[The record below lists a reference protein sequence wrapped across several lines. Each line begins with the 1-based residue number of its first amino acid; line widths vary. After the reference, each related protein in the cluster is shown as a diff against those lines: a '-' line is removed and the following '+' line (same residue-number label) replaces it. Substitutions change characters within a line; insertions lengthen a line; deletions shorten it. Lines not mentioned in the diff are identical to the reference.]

1 MTGRNNGLSIV
12 SYVPHGSVPDT
23 RGFAPSLV
31 AYNLMRNFSRIS
43 SITICGLEAATEAYE
58 VNPEIGPIYRI
69 GEGKIYRRL
78 FRKITKLDPYPLHA
92 RAANIV
98 RKISPDI
105 FHAHQLEFPVNDF
118 LRRLGRRIP
127 VVVHA
132 HVIDRTFSLKN
143 GSADLYV
150 AVSEYVRDELA
161 DKGYPEDIIDVVR
174 NGVET
179 NLFRPALPNEKPD
192 IQKHLNIPADAF
204 VISFVGRMQEAKGF
218 HIFLGAA
225 EILLS
230 KYPGLYVLAA
240 GPEPD
245 DARRD
250 KSYGTSCNTRMKL
263 RTKYG
268 KRYREFPSLPHN
280 ELAELFKAT
289 DVALLPS
296 FADAQGM
303 VMIESMSSGC
313 ITVSSNLGGIKES
326 ISHGSTGFLLN
337 KPDNI
342 EESVHLIEEIID
354 HPGRYESIKGK
365 ARQFIVDNFDW
376 KISASKMEKL
386 YFGLFN
392 NLRKE

>member
-1 MTGRNNGLSIV
+1 MKDNIPGVV

-23 RGFAPSLV
+23 RGFAPSIV
-31 AYNLMRNFSRIS
+31 AYNLMRNFERTASVS
-43 SITICGLEAATEAYE
+43 ICGLEAGRARYE
-58 VNPEIGPIYRI
+58 INPEIGPVYRI
-69 GEGKIYRRL
+69 GEGKIYRRM

-92 RAANIV
+92 RAAKIV
-98 RKISPDI
+98 RKINPDV

-118 LRRLGRRIP
+118 LKRLDRNIP

-132 HVIDRTFSLKN
+132 HVTDRKFSSKN
-143 GSADLYV
+143 GCAAVYI

-161 DKGYPEDIIDVVR
+161 GKGYPEGSIEIVR

-179 NLFRPALPNEKPD
+179 GLFRPALPGEK
-192 IQKHLNIPADAF
+192 INIKKSLNIPEESF
-204 VISFVGRMQEAKGF
+204 VISFAGRMQEAKGF

-230 KYPGLYVLAA
+230 KYPRLYVLAA

-245 DARRD
+245 DARKE
-250 KSYGTSCNTRMKL
+250 KSYDSRTAARKRL
-263 RTKYG
+263 RSEYG
-268 KRYREFPSLPHN
+268 CRYREFSNLPHS
-280 ELAELFKAT
+280 ELAGLFQAT
-289 DVALLPS
+289 DVSFLPS

-326 ISHGSTGFLLN
+326 ISHGTTGFLLN

-342 EESVHLIEEIID
+342 EEGVQLIEEIID
-354 HPGRYESIKGK
+354 HAGQYESIRSN

-376 KISASKMEKL
+376 KVSASKLETL
-386 YFGLFN
+386 YYGLCN
-392 NLRKE
+392 KLRKE